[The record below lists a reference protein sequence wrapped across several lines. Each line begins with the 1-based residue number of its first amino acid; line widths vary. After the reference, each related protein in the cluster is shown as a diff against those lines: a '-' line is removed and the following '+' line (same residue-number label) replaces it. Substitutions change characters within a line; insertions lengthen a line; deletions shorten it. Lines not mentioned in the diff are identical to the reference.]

1 MIEKIIAL
9 KDQVGF
15 HARIADLFAK
25 RAAQFKA
32 EIEVG
37 FKEKKANGKS
47 TLALMTLGVKSMEES
62 KIIVKG
68 SDERAAMEALT
79 ELIESQFKV
88 EPLKQ

>member
-15 HARIADLFAK
+15 HARTAALFAK

-32 EIEVG
+32 EIQVE

-47 TLALMTLGVKSMEES
+47 TLALMTLGVKSMEEI
-62 KIIVKG
+62 KILVQG
-68 SDERAAMEALT
+68 PDERAAMEVLSA
-79 ELIESQFKV
+79 LIESQFKV
-88 EPLKQ
+88 

>member
-15 HARIADLFAK
+15 HARTAALFAK

-47 TLALMTLGVKSMEES
+47 TLALMTLGVKSMEEI

-68 SDERAAMEALT
+68 SDERSAMEALT

-88 EPLKQ
+88 

>member
-9 KDQVGF
+9 NDQVGF
-15 HARIADLFAK
+15 HARTSALFAK

-47 TLALMTLGVKSMEES
+47 ALALMTLGVKSMEEI
-62 KIIVKG
+62 KIIAKG

-88 EPLKQ
+88 